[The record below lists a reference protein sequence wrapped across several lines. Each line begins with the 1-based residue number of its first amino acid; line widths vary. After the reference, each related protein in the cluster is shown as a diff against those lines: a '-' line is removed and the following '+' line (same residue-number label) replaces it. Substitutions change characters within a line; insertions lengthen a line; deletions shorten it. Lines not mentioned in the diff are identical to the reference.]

1 MDGLKKEIKGIKN
14 KLDVLEP
21 VLVKCYANVQE
32 VGRTQECIEHQL
44 STNEDIKERLASLE
58 KYMDTLH
65 DHLNQTI
72 VRVNAIHCYLKDLE
86 CDEKIEDTDDE
97 LSEKE

>member
-14 KLDVLEP
+14 KLDVFEP

-44 STNEDIKERLASLE
+44 STNEDIKERLAYLE

-72 VRVNAIHCYLKDLE
+72 VRVNAIHCYLKDL
-86 CDEKIEDTDDE
+86 DDEDTDDE